1 MRESLLLVG
10 SFLCYLIDSEKY
22 EENSIAKTAFEVDR
36 PRGGIATFTPVAH

>member
-10 SFLCYLIDSEKY
+10 SFLCYPNNSEKC

-36 PRGGIATFTPVAH
+36 PLGGIAVFTPAAD